1 MSCRGV
7 EDAADLAVH
16 RSGRADDVA
25 AECLADRLMAEAD
38 AEDRDFPRGGGDE
51 VQADAGL
58 VRSAWAGGE
67 HDRFRLAREG
77 VGYGELVV
85 AHDLAPGAN
94 VAQEVEQVE
103 GEAIV
108 VVDQQDHGGASCAGS
123 VGRST
128 WALGSWASGV
138 SPRGVCVSRMSHCL
152 DERDEVTAF
161 LGGLWG

>member
-1 MSCRGV
+1 MSAAVWKMR
-7 EDAADLAVH
+7 ADLAVH
-16 RSGRADDVA
+16 RGGRADDVA

-38 AEDRDFPRGGGDE
+38 AEDRDSPRGGGDE

-58 VRSAWAGGE
+58 VRSAGTGGE

-77 VGYGELVV
+77 VAYGELVV

-94 VAQEVEQVE
+94 VAQEVDEVE

-108 VVDQQDHGGASCAGS
+108 VVDQQDHGDASCAGS

-128 WALGSWASGV
+128 WVLGLWASGV

-152 DERDEVTAF
+152 D
-161 LGGLWG
+161 